1 MICCALLACKKIEV
15 GFTYS
20 PSSPRAGQTVTFA
33 NNSSS
38 GEEWAWSFGDGATS
52 ATKSPTHVF
61 KQPGTYR
68 VTLKVDNNNSW
79 VAMKDITV
87 YDTIPTF
94 SISDTVFSVYKD
106 YTLTV
111 LVYNPYNYTVEYL
124 WAPGEGVEMADKDA
138 SLTAEKLVV
147 YFTHPNDSA
156 EINLRVT
163 LNGTVTN
170 ITQRFF
176 IQDKQT
182 NAILMRTP
190 DGDYRQRI
198 FGSRAEAAQLTTDTM
213 ALHNETDTVQVY
225 NGEEFTLSELAVWF
239 PGIQGFHIA
248 NRKLYYRAGGLWV
261 ANIRG
266 TDIVQ
271 IDSRECVAMTLDTHD
286 NRIYWANSEG
296 VWYMPFIGSDN
307 NKFVTVP
314 VQLNEMKNVTKIAAD
329 AELK

>member
-1 MICCALLACKKIEV
+1 MICCALIACKKVEV
-15 GFTYS
+15 VFTYS
-20 PSSPRAGQTVTFA
+20 PTDPRAGQTVTFV

-38 GEEWAWSFGDGATS
+38 GEEWGWSFGDGATS
-52 ATKSPTHVF
+52 VVKSPSHVF

-68 VTLKVDNNNSW
+68 VTLKVDNNNAW
-79 VAMKDITV
+79 VATKEIKV
-87 YDTIPTF
+87 YDTIPSF
-94 SISDTVFSVYKD
+94 SISDSVFSLYRD

-111 LVYNPYNYTVEYL
+111 LVYNPYNYTVDYL
-124 WAPGEGVEMADKDA
+124 WTPGEGVELADKEA
-138 SLTAEKLVV
+138 SLTSDKLVV
-147 YFTHPNDSA
+147 YFTHPGDSA
-156 EINLRVT
+156 EISLRVR
-163 LNGTVTN
+163 LNGTETN
-170 ITQRFF
+170 ITRRFF
-176 IQDKQT
+176 VADKKT

-198 FGSRAEAAQLTTDTM
+198 FGARAEAAQLTTDTM
-213 ALHNETDTVQVY
+213 ALHEETDTVQTY
-225 NGEEFTLSELAVWF
+225 NNEEFTLSELAVYI

-248 NRKLYYRAGGLWV
+248 NRKLYYRADGLWV

-266 TDIVQ
+266 TDRVQ
-271 IDSRECVAMTLDTHD
+271 IDSRECNAMTLDTHD

-314 VQLNEMKNVTKIAAD
+314 VLLNAMNNVTKIAAD